1 MLRRL
6 LDSPWPYFSLAGVLL
21 VALVVSLFEIHLP
34 RRPVGSVGDIAH
46 LRERQ
51 DLNVV
56 FFLVDTLR
64 ADRLS
69 CYGYGRETTPVLDF
83 LAASGVRF
91 AHVQAQ
97 SSWTKASMASLWT
110 GLYPRRIGVTRFPDA
125 LSPEARTPAEI
136 LRDAGF
142 RTGGLFRNGWVA
154 NNFGFAQGF
163 DLYVQPR
170 PSATPEKFERRTPSS
185 HPLMGSDWDATES
198 AVEFIRSHGHQRF
211 FLYVHYMDVH
221 QYLYE
226 IESAKFGSD
235 IRDAYDNAV
244 HWTDRNVSA
253 VLGALEGLDLTRKTI
268 VVLASDHGEAFYEH
282 GIEGHA
288 RNLYREVTETPL
300 IFILPF
306 RLEPGLVV
314 ESPVQ
319 NVDVWPTLLDLL
331 GLPPLPQADGRS
343 LLPLMLGAADGG
355 AAPPEF
361 GGPRFAELDQS
372 WGRTDRRPR
381 PLVAVVDGAYKLVR
395 HVKREGGY
403 ELYDRS
409 LDPSEQTNVAER
421 HPEVVERLDA
431 HLERYLDREV
441 AFDSP
446 QVELDEMRLGQ
457 LRALGY
463 VDLKK

>member
-6 LDSPWPYFSLAGVLL
+6 LDSPWSYFSLAGVLA
-21 VALVVSLFEIHLP
+21 VAMVVSMFEVNLP
-34 RRPVGSVGDIAH
+34 SRPVGTVADLER
-46 LRERQ
+46 LRERH
-51 DLNVV
+51 DLNVLFV
-56 FFLVDTLR
+56 LVDTLR
-64 ADRLS
+64 ADHLS
-69 CYGYGRETTPVLDF
+69 AYGYERETTPVLDF

-110 GLYPRRIGVTRFPDA
+110 GLYPRRAGITRYPDA
-125 LSPEARTPAEI
+125 LAPEARLPAEI
-136 LRDAGF
+136 LREAGF

-198 AVEFIRSHGHQRF
+198 ALEFIRSHGHERF
-211 FLYVHYMDVH
+211 FLYIHYMDVH

-226 IESAKFGSD
+226 LESARFGSD
-235 IRDAYDNAV
+235 IRDVYDNAV

-253 VLGALEGLDLTRKTI
+253 LLGALERQDLMRKTL
-268 VVLASDHGEAFYEH
+268 VVLAADHGEAFYEH

-288 RNLYREVTETPL
+288 RNLYREVIETPL
-300 IFILPF
+300 LLFLPF
-306 RLEPGLVV
+306 RLEPGVVV
-314 ESPVQ
+314 ETPVQ
-319 NVDVWPTLLDLL
+319 NVDVWPTVLDLL
-331 GLPPLPQADGRS
+331 GLSPLPGADGRS
-343 LLPLMLGAADGG
+343 LVPLIQAAGNG
-355 AAPPEF
+355 SAPPAEF
-361 GGPRFAELDQS
+361 TRPRFAELDQS
-372 WGRTDRRPR
+372 WGQTARKPR
-381 PLVAVVDGAYKLVR
+381 PVLAVVEGNYKLVK
-395 HVKREGGY
+395 HLSREGSD

-409 LDPSEQTNVAER
+409 LDPSEQTNVAQR
-421 HPEVVERLDA
+421 NPDVVKRLEA
-431 HLERYLDREV
+431 ELEDYLGRSV
-441 AFDSP
+441 AWEAP

-463 VDLKK
+463 VDIE